1 MMKHPLYI
9 NKAYFLVVQ
18 EESHNNSNI
27 SIEEPTRLIN
37 SFDSRRSK
45 AVVEVQIIRITCFP
59 HIAIF
64 IVTQL
69 IFAIK
74 HEHSNFNK
82 HSS

>member
-1 MMKHPLYI
+1 MKHPLYI

-37 SFDSRRSK
+37 SFDSRSE
-45 AVVEVQIIRITCFP
+45 AVVEVQITRITCFP

-64 IVTQL
+64 LVTQL

-74 HEHSNFNK
+74 HERSNFNK
-82 HSS
+82 PSS